1 MIEATKQVIDRFD
14 LEQQIM
20 ECWRAI
26 DDMKIVAGMVSSSSP
41 DDVVN
46 ALTGMSVLYDQK
58 FIKLFDTFETLIAHR
73 KIS

>member
-1 MIEATKQVIDRFD
+1 MIKANKQVLDRFE

-20 ECWRAI
+20 QCWQVV
-26 DDMKIVAGMVSSSSP
+26 DDLKTICEMVPDESQ